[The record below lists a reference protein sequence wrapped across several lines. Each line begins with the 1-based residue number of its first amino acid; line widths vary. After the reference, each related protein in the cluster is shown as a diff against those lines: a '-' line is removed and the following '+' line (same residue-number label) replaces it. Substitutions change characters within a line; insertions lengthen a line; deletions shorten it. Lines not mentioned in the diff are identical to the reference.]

1 LAVAAQQQQAQHA
14 LRLVAILYLV
24 PLPLPAVVAVGHI
37 QTHNHQ
43 QLARVVMEVLAAAQA
58 LGKIP
63 ILTSAVELE
72 TRQAL
77 VRHKAITAVRG
88 LLAPLPFLVWAVAAA
103 AAVAQDQMQAQPAP
117 EETGEPAQPQVFL
130 AVPSL
135 TQAVAVA
142 AAIVAPHQL
151 AEAQRLLAVA
161 VTAAAYQMQTA
172 LQEQPTPA
180 VVAVLVAITP
190 LPLVLPQQAAL
201 ASSSSSTTSALP
213 QSLPSSHRRSGLHQR
228 VR

>member
-1 LAVAAQQQQAQHA
+1 MAAQQQQAQHA

-24 PLPLPAVVAVGHI
+24 PLPLPAVGAVGHI

-43 QLARVVMEVLAAAQA
+43 QLARVVMEVLAAAVVM
-58 LGKIP
+58 GKIP

-88 LLAPLPFLVWAVAAA
+88 LLAPLPFLAWA
-103 AAVAQDQMQAQPAP
+103 
-117 EETGEPAQPQVFL
+117 
-130 AVPSL
+130 
-135 TQAVAVA
+135 
-142 AAIVAPHQL
+142 
-151 AEAQRLLAVA
+151 
-161 VTAAAYQMQTA
+161 
-172 LQEQPTPA
+172 A
-180 VVAVLVAITP
+180 VVAALAGQEEVYLTGPVERAAQARHQAFPVHLSHTQVVAAVGEIAERLLVRQAVQPLLVAAEMVVAFRVQMALLQLPIQAVVAEPVVITHR
-190 LPLVLPQQAAL
+190 LLVLPQQAAL

-213 QSLPSSHRRSGLHQR
+213 QSSPSSHRRSGLRQR

>member
-14 LRLVAILYLV
+14 LRPVATLYLV
-24 PLPLPAVVAVGHI
+24 PLLLPAVAAVDHI

-43 QLARVVMEVLAAAQA
+43 QLVRAATAALVVAQD

-63 ILTSAVELE
+63 ILTLAVEPE

-88 LLAPLPFLVWAVAAA
+88 LLALLPFLAWAVAAV

-172 LQEQPTPA
+172 LQEQPIPA
-180 VVAVLVAITP
+180 AVAVLVAITP
-190 LPLVLPQQAAL
+190 LPLVLPQQAAP

-213 QSLPSSHRRSGLHQR
+213 QSLPSSPRRTGLHR
-228 VR
+228 LVR